1 MPCSSSYCI
10 SGTSLVYDDTYSIAP
25 GTYIGYN
32 YFTGSTNGYTIY
44 YSGVEDR
51 WCVAPNLGDP
61 CELFGPSPITD
72 TCPDLYD
79 EFFNPGSCVTTSTT
93 TSPCIGFDFDAVFDC
108 AIPPTPTPSVTVTPT
123 VTPTP
128 SITPSNPC
136 PVAANIS
143 AIKKP
148 LKPSPTPTL
157 TPSPTPIVTR
167 ACNFSGTVQYNIIEG
182 YIKCANS
189 SKFENCFTGE
199 FYFTTEAVYDQNS
212 QALIENNVYGGFVDG
227 VSTCFIFRGFV
238 EYISGPSTISVTSGY
253 GSANEGKCVEC
264 QPIPTST
271 PTVTPTPTM
280 TPTLSPVPNNCF
292 YYEINNYSDLVQEY
306 NYINCNS
313 VQVSSVLAEKQAVR
327 FCASAPPN
335 VYSPAM
341 SATTLGPCP
350 TPTPTKTPTPTPT
363 PSSSSP
369 MVYSWSSNLLGYVE
383 SAFACLINNCDFQVY
398 SDVSTL
404 VIGDVIYTNNTLTTP
419 FVGNGNWYRLNYNCD
434 GILVYAA
441 RINSSGVITNILTC

>member
-1 MPCSSSYCI
+1 MPCSSNYCI
-10 SGTSLVYDDTYSIAP
+10 SGTSLVYDDTYGIAP
-25 GTYIGYN
+25 GTYSGYD
-32 YFTGSTNGYTIY
+32 YFTGLTNGYFIF
-44 YSGVEDR
+44 YSGTEDR

-61 CELFGPSPITD
+61 CELFGPNPITD

-79 EFFNPGSCVTTSTT
+79 EFFNSGSCVTTSTT

-143 AIKKP
+143 AIKSP
-148 LKPSPTPTL
+148 LKPSPTPTI
-157 TPSPTPIVTR
+157 TPSTTPIVTR
-167 ACNFSGTVQYNIIEG
+167 PCNFSGTVQYNIIEG

-189 SKFENCFTGE
+189 SKFEDCFTGE
-199 FYFTTEAVYDQNS
+199 YHFTTEIIFDQNGQS
-212 QALIENNVYGGFVDG
+212 LIENYVYGGLIDG
-227 VSTCFIFRGFV
+227 VSSCFIFRGFV
-238 EYISGPSTISVTSGY
+238 EYISGPSVISITNIY
-253 GSANEGKCVEC
+253 GSANEGKCIEC
-264 QPIPTST
+264 QPVPTST
-271 PTVTPTPTM
+271 PTVTPTPTI

-292 YYEINNYSDLVQEY
+292 YYEINNFSDLVQEY
-306 NYINCNS
+306 NYINCKS
-313 VQVSSVLAEKQAVR
+313 VQVSSVLAEKQAIR
-327 FCASAPPN
+327 FCASAPPT

-434 GILVYAA
+434 GVLVYAA